1 MMYVIYSVIAV
12 AIILGWIINKF
23 DKKQSK
29 VTFEA
34 KEMPHMKPLPIPT
47 KGIGFWKGIWMWV
60 ATSRKWEIIED
71 WEYTI
76 NSGTYVVPKGFV
88 FDGASV
94 PKFFRSWLSPM
105 GVLLMGGLIHDYGYK
120 YQTLLHASKNTTT
133 GKSSQKGMDET
144 FRDVNI
150 SVNGFFVLN
159 YLAYYGLRLGGFL
172 AWRKHRKANCD
183 WKADI

>member
-1 MMYVIYSVIAV
+1 MMYVIYGVIAG
-12 AIILGWIINKF
+12 AIIIGWLINKF
-23 DKKQSK
+23 DKKPAK
-29 VTFEA
+29 LKFEA

-47 KGIGFWKGIWMWV
+47 KGIGFWKGIWMWI
-60 ATSRKWEIIED
+60 ATSRKWEITED
-71 WEYTI
+71 WVYQIGEFA
-76 NSGTYVVPKGFV
+76 YVIPKGFV

-120 YQTLLHASKNTTT
+120 YQTLLYASKNSGNGIGTQ
-133 GKSSQKGMDET
+133 KSMDET

-172 AWRKHRKANCD
+172 AWKKHRKANCD

>member
-1 MMYVIYSVIAV
+1 MMYVIYGVIAI
-12 AIILGWIINKF
+12 AIVLGWLINKF
-23 DKKQSK
+23 DKKPAK
-29 VTFEA
+29 LKFEA
-34 KEMPHMKPLPIPT
+34 KTMPHMKPLPIPT
-47 KGIGFWKGIWMWV
+47 KGIGFWKGILMWV
-60 ATSRKWEIIED
+60 ATSRKWELTED
-71 WEYTI
+71 WVYQI
-76 NSGTYVVPKGFV
+76 DNFAYVVPKGFI

-94 PKFFRSWLSPM
+94 PKAFRSWLSPM

-120 YQTLLHASKNTTT
+120 YQTLLYASK
-133 GKSSQKGMDET
+133 KSGNGISTQKSMDET

-172 AWRKHRKANCD
+172 AWKKHRKANCD